1 MLNELKSAGVIYQR
15 VAGDTRFGLIGLGEA
30 AVNHHELAAG
40 LDGILTLDGLDGHVA
55 VDDVTVLALNAELVK
70 NHVNHFGV
78 VAHGVV
84 EALDLLVGI
93 LVGNEVALKGRHLAL
108 VECG

>member
-1 MLNELKSAGVIYQR
+1 M
-15 VAGDTRFGLIGLGEA
+15 
-30 AVNHHELAAG
+30 
-40 LDGILTLDGLDGHVA
+40 A
-55 VDDVTVLALNAELVK
+55 VDDVAVLALNAELVK
-70 NHVNHFGV
+70 NHVNHIRV

-84 EALDLLVGI
+84 EALDLLVGV